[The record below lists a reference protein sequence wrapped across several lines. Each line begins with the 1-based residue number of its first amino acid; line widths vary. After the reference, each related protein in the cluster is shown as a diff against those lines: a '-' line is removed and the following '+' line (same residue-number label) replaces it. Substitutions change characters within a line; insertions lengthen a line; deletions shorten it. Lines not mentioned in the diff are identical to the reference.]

1 MVAAF
6 QAYLKLG
13 ESRSIGKVATELKM
27 SKNTLMNWSKRYSW
41 KARVI
46 AWQEEE
52 AEKSLQKMK
61 DEFFKDSENLRGFKY
76 KILNNLKERF
86 EKTKYCGACEQ
97 GKLSVSELRTVWE
110 IIKTELGEPTNIT
123 KNTAPDPGND
133 PFAIML
139 SHLFPPTSSVSIKPN
154 ADAKPN

>member
-6 QAYLKLG
+6 ELYLKLG
-13 ESRSIGKVATELKM
+13 DARNLAKVAKELKL
-27 SKNTLMNWSKRYSW
+27 SKHTVANWAKRLSW

-46 AWQEEE
+46 AWQKEE
-52 AEKSLQKMK
+52 AEKALQKMK

-76 KILNNLKERF
+76 KILNSLKERF
-86 EKTKYCGACEQ
+86 EKTKYCGMCEQ
-97 GKLSVSELRTVWE
+97 GKMTVSELRTTWE

-139 SHLFPPTSSVSIKPN
+139 SHLFPPTSSVSITPN
-154 ADAKPN
+154 ADAKAT